1 MTLHANTPVCCRC
14 WKDLTGKNPALAAEI
29 RTTAHEAPWSVRFA
43 FLIAA
48 AFWELRSLS
57 ALQIDILSGHQRAGV
72 SGRISVNGVPFK
84 AADFRKQS
92 CYVLQRD
99 VLLATGHSES
109 LFACSYALHQV
120 HLGSGTG
127 SQMGAPCR

>member
-99 VLLATGHSES
+99 VLLATATVS
-109 LFACSYALHQV
+109 LCSPAPTLCTG